1 MKAAVWK
8 WTKVVLF
15 TPVVI
20 VAVIMMSPLLGA
32 FAAYDVVF
40 FGWGVAQVMSGKD
53 RRNERHARS

>member
-8 WTKVVLF
+8 WTKAVLF

-40 FGWGVAQVMSGKD
+40 FGWGSCK
-53 RRNERHARS
+53 